1 MSSDYFDSSDHQQVA
16 ATRARASA
24 INNALDA
31 LDTGLAL
38 LPTEANIK
46 RGLINYGVDSGA
58 ADAYVVTL
66 PYPATALT
74 DGMQVVFKASAVNTG
89 ACTINVD
96 SLGVKSIKRHDGTD
110 PVAGDIGTNKIT
122 ELRYNSTTT
131 TFEIQGNVGVDAGA
145 GTMSAQNANAVA
157 ITGGTIAGATI
168 TGGTIGGASPLL
180 GLTNR
185 SKFTYVD
192 GDTITVG
199 GGLYDVD
206 GTLAKITSAL
216 TTTAHGV
223 TGADWAYLYID
234 YSSLPADNVLIQ
246 SDLIWATTEPT
257 WSHTKLG
264 WYNGSDRC
272 IFACRI
278 AVTSDD
284 ILEFTQNKDYVSVH
298 DQINVQTET
307 SFAATFAA
315 TSAFIV
321 PSFCTVVG
329 AMFFLDANAQASSC
343 TFSYRPT
350 GSSATSGTQI
360 GATDEDDTGAFGYSH
375 QKIIVG
381 TGKTIDIKQT
391 TTETPGIIIYEDGW
405 YLPEGI

>member
-1 MSSDYFDSSDHQQVA
+1 MSSNYFDSSDHQQVA

-31 LDTGLAL
+31 IDTGLAL

-66 PYPATALT
+66 PYPAIALA

-96 SLGVKSIKRHDGTD
+96 SLGVKSIKRHDGTA

-122 ELRYNSTTT
+122 ELRYNSTSA
-131 TFEIQGNVGVDAGA
+131 TFEIQGNVGVAAGA

-185 SKFTYVD
+185 SQFTYVD

-199 GGLYDVD
+199 GGMYDVD

-234 YSSLPADNVLIQ
+234 YSSIPADNVLIQ
-246 SDLIWATTEPT
+246 SDLIWATTEPA

-272 IFACRI
+272 IFACNI
-278 AVTSDD
+278 IVTSND
-284 ILEFTQNKDYVSVH
+284 IYEFDHVGDYVSYATWISVLSAAAIS
-298 DQINVQTET
+298 D
-307 SFAATFAA
+307 SFADVTALTMPVFSRKARVGVKWLYVDVYNVLSWRTKGSAGAQGHYLADLAA
-315 TSAFIV
+315 
-321 PSFCTVVG
+321 
-329 AMFFLDANAQASSC
+329 
-343 TFSYRPT
+343 
-350 GSSATSGTQI
+350 
-360 GATDEDDTGAFGYSH
+360 GATQEVVKEDVITNSAYVIQMKEGGASTNTCTMVQEGF
-375 QKIIVG
+375 
-381 TGKTIDIKQT
+381 
-391 TTETPGIIIYEDGW
+391 
-405 YLPEGI
+405 YLPEGM